1 MKKTEFLFDVFL
13 NVVLLLSI
21 MGLCTL
27 GVTVF
32 FLIVESYGWLAALAC
47 GAALIWL
54 AVDMTLSEGREWD
67 E

>member
-1 MKKTEFLFDVFL
+1 MSRIEFLFDVLL
-13 NVVLLLSI
+13 NVVLILSI

-32 FLIVESYGWLAALAC
+32 FLIAESHGWLAALAG